1 MRQIFTKTQK
11 MRIFAV
17 KVIYC
22 NSCVTRTL
30 KCNACSRH
38 EVTFAQNTKTHYVPY
53 ITKPPIARK
62 RAWLSRTFF
71 FQATCSKLIHADNI
85 SFFFKNSSWNLG
97 EKYVY
102 VRNPTSISHFPIEFN
117 GKNGVFRLSIAQKLF
132 R

>member
-1 MRQIFTKTQK
+1 MRQFFTKTQK
-11 MRIFAV
+11 MRISAV

-22 NSCVTRTL
+22 NSCVSRTL

-38 EVTFAQNTKTHYVPY
+38 DVTLRRAKYQKRTTIHNKTSNS
-53 ITKPPIARK
+53 TK
-62 RAWLSRTFF
+62 RAWLFRTF

-85 SFFFKNSSWNLG
+85 SFKKNFIV
-97 EKYVY
+97 EFRRKYVY

-117 GKNGVFRLSIAQKLF
+117 GKNGVFRLSIAQNLI